1 MFRPLLAAA
10 AAALVLA
17 APAKA
22 ATYDDDAYWAFADK
36 LQQLADKHWDE
47 RNGYFHLGGSGSE
60 PMSNSMQLL
69 TYSVAAMHGHQGA
82 ARNDHRARILADRL
96 VRSPPLVTAKSG

>member
-1 MFRPLLAAA
+1 MLRPLLAAA

-22 ATYDDDAYWAFADK
+22 ATYDDDAYWAFADN

-47 RNGYFHLGGSGSE
+47 QDGYFHLGGGGSE

-69 TYSVAAMHGHQGA
+69 TYSVAAM
-82 ARNDHRARILADRL
+82 
-96 VRSPPLVTAKSG
+96 RSLRSWGVAT

>member
-60 PMSNSMQLL
+60 PMTRWYTRTTASRLQKMLQTVVKHLPR
-69 TYSVAAMHGHQGA
+69 AAS
-82 ARNDHRARILADRL
+82 RPRATRAERW
-96 VRSPPLVTAKSG
+96 S